1 MTLKAMQQYFKQRE
15 LGIQGATGEYA
26 VLIPLVEKEG
36 DLYLLFETRAE
47 TLVGHQPG
55 EVCFPGGRRERGE
68 TPETTAK
75 RETFEELGIP
85 MECIEILAPL
95 DLVQD
100 ISDRVV
106 YPFLGKIEWSVVEN
120 MKISADEV
128 KNAFLVPLQFL
139 MDYPEEV
146 HRYPIRAQV
155 DESFPY
161 ERVGF
166 PSGYTFRYG
175 WMEIP
180 VYDYEG
186 HIIWGMTG
194 RMVRWF
200 VRELKGLAG
209 GVMDGIR

>member
-1 MTLKAMQQYFKQRE
+1 MTIEAMQRYFQERE

-26 VLIPLVEKEG
+26 VLIPLVEREG
-36 DLYLLFETRAE
+36 ELCLLFETRAE

-55 EVCFPGGRRERGE
+55 EVCFPGGRREKGE
-68 TPETTAK
+68 TAETTAK

-85 MECIEILAPL
+85 MESIEILAPL
-95 DLVQD
+95 DWVQD

-106 YPFLGKIEWSVVEN
+106 YPFLGKIEWSVVEE
-120 MKISADEV
+120 MKLSSDEV
-128 KNAFLVPLQFL
+128 KNTFLVPLTFL

-146 HRYPIRAQV
+146 HRYPIRVQV

-161 ERVGF
+161 DRVGF
-166 PSGYTFRYG
+166 PGYTFRYG
-175 WMEIP
+175 WMDIP

-194 RMVRWF
+194 RMVRWLLQ
-200 VRELKGLAG
+200 ELHRFTEG
-209 GVMDGIR
+209 